1 MNKKMSLSLFVA
13 SIAASFTLAADQ
25 PGINDIPD
33 VKEGLWESSTM
44 MGGATEKPVRTT
56 MCTSNAVSR
65 KMYEDTHKN
74 SRCKTINSERHGSVI
89 TSEVECNFNGKV
101 QRSKHVTK
109 LTGNTE
115 VHLETRA
122 EDGTVKTVI
131 DMKWVGACPAGM
143 KLGDVTGPDGKVLYN
158 ALSR

>member
-1 MNKKMSLSLFVA
+1 MNKKMGLSLFVG
-13 SIAASFTLAADQ
+13 SIAVSCTLAADQ
-25 PGINDIPD
+25 PGVNDIPD
-33 VKEGLWESSTM
+33 VKEGLWESSTTM
-44 MGGATEKPVRTT
+44 YGATDKPMHTT

-74 SRCKTINSERHGSVI
+74 SRCKTVNSERRGSVI
-89 TSEVECNFNGKV
+89 TQDVECNFDGKLE
-101 QRSKHVTK
+101 RSKHITK
-109 LTGNTE
+109 LTGNTA
-115 VHLETRA
+115 VHLETRK

-158 ALSR
+158 ALGR